1 MKNDTSFGECWGNKK
16 NQRKKGREKVATDE
30 SLNALISYHLSDCCN
45 DFICAF
51 GLAQR
56 VKFIPLF

>member
-30 SLNALISYHLSDCCN
+30 SPNALISYRLSDCCK
-45 DFICAF
+45 DFIGA
-51 GLAQR
+51 L
-56 VKFIPLF
+56 V

>member
-1 MKNDTSFGECWGNKK
+1 MKNDTSFGECWENKK

-30 SLNALISYHLSDCCN
+30 SLNALISYHLSDCCK